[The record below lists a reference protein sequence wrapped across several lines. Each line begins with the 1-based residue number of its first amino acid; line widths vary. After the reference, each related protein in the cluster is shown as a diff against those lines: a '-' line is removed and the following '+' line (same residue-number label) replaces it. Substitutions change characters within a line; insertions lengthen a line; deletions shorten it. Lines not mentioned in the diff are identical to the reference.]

1 MEDEYGIELKL
12 LTDKFKVALS
22 NVSKETKS
30 WANELNDG
38 TNIDLS
44 DKFVKSKELELEIKN
59 LKKELANLSPDDSA
73 FQEYALAIKE
83 AEEELRKLKG
93 ELKNV
98 SKETNK
104 TSISMKSAFNPKNAR
119 KFLLSL
125 FSIRSVWSLISRAS
139 STAISEND
147 KLNQSISIT
156 NSLLGNILLP
166 VVEKVVNVSQ
176 YGAIAIAKIIQMFTG
191 YNAIAKA
198 TTNSL
203 KKVSSASK
211 EVNKNLAG
219 FDTITNLSSNTNLA
233 SGIKDGIL
241 AFNDFQEKVSQVE
254 EVFSKYE
261 TEIKAFTEL
270 LGIAF
275 GVGMVRKISKV
286 LGVAGSTATG
296 AGATG
301 LLGVLN
307 VVGLL
312 AAASILIPIALKGI
326 DEVQDE
332 LNKLK
337 IQLNDTL
344 IATQN
349 INKSTEITA
358 DKLEQMALSGEKN
371 NEWLQKYYDW
381 LVLNIDNNEKENK
394 SLDEQ
399 KTILGFLNGQW
410 ANATREQKLNND
422 ETIKMIGRIST
433 LKEYLEKQNKTL
445 DINSD
450 KYKQNKDMISQ
461 LDKKLKELSGYKAT
475 ATVEVKAN
483 TSSFKKKIKDII
495 AGPTILISSFF
506 GKGVKESAEKWLNSF
521 DVGTNYV
528 PNDQIAKVH
537 KGEMIVP
544 KKYNPMT
551 SGING
556 NSEVINKLDR
566 LIDVV
571 ESKEFSAYL
580 DSEKISKKTI
590 NYINNEK
597 RIQGRSVLV

>member
-1 MEDEYGIELKL
+1 MEEEYGIELKL
-12 LTDKFKVALS
+12 LTDKFKVAMS
-22 NVSKETKS
+22 NVSRETKS

-38 TNIDLS
+38 TTIDLS
-44 DKFVKSKELELEIKN
+44 DKFVRSKELELEIKN
-59 LKKELANLSPDDSA
+59 LKKELSTLAPDDSA

-83 AEEELRKLKG
+83 AEDELKSLKNELKG
-93 ELKNV
+93 VTE
-98 SKETNK
+98 ETKK
-104 TSISMKSAFNPKNAR
+104 TSIKMESVFNPKNAR

-125 FSIRSVWSLISRAS
+125 FSIRTVWSLISRAS
-139 STAISEND
+139 NTAISEND
-147 KLNQSISIT
+147 KLNQSISLT

-166 VVEKVVNVSQ
+166 VVEKVVNVAQ

-211 EVNKNLAG
+211 DVNKNLAG
-219 FDTITNLSSNTNLA
+219 FDTLTNLSSNTNLA

-241 AFNDFQEKVSQVE
+241 ALNDFQDKVKQVDE
-254 EVFSKYE
+254 IFKKYE
-261 TEIKAFTEL
+261 DEIKIVTEL

-275 GVGMVRKISKV
+275 GVGMVKKIAGV
-286 LGVAGSTATG
+286 LGIAGTVTG

-312 AAASILIPIALKGI
+312 AAAAIVIPIAVKGI
-326 DEVQDE
+326 DKVQQELGGLKEQLDE
-332 LNKLK
+332 AVKS
-337 IQLNDTL
+337 
-344 IATQN
+344 TQN
-349 INKSTEITA
+349 INKETDITA

-371 NEWLQKYYDW
+371 NEWLQKYYEW
-381 LVLNIDNNEKENK
+381 LVLTIDNNESENK
-394 SLDEQ
+394 ALDSQ
-399 KTILGFLNGQW
+399 KTILGLLTGQW
-410 ANATREQKLNND
+410 QSATKQQSLNNE
-422 ETIKMIGRIST
+422 ETKKMIGRISN
-433 LKEYLEKQNKTL
+433 LKEYLEKQNETL
-445 DINSD
+445 DVNSE

-483 TSSFKKKIKDII
+483 TSPFKKKIKDII

-551 SGING
+551 SNISN
-556 NSEVINKLDR
+556 NSDVVNKLDR

-590 NYINNEK
+590 SYINNEK

>member
-1 MEDEYGIELKL
+1 MEEEYGIELKL
-12 LTDKFKVALS
+12 LTDKFKVAMS
-22 NVSKETKS
+22 NVSRETKS
-30 WANELNDG
+30 WASELNDG
-38 TNIDLS
+38 TTIDLS
-44 DKFVKSKELELEIKN
+44 DKFVRSKELELEIKN
-59 LKKELANLSPDDSA
+59 LKKELSTLAPDDSA

-83 AEEELRKLKG
+83 AEDELKSLKNELKG
-93 ELKNV
+93 VTE
-98 SKETNK
+98 ETKK
-104 TSISMKSAFNPKNAR
+104 TSIKMESVFNPKNAR

-125 FSIRSVWSLISRAS
+125 FSIRTVWSLISRAS
-139 STAISEND
+139 NTAISEND
-147 KLNQSISIT
+147 KLNQSISLT

-166 VVEKVVNVSQ
+166 VVEKVVNVAQ

-211 EVNKNLAG
+211 DVNKNLAG
-219 FDTITNLSSNTNLA
+219 FDTLTNLSSNTNLA

-241 AFNDFQEKVSQVE
+241 ALNDFQDKVKQVDE
-254 EVFSKYE
+254 IFKKYE
-261 TEIKAFTEL
+261 DEIKIVTEL

-275 GVGMVRKISKV
+275 GVGMVKKIAGV
-286 LGVAGSTATG
+286 LGIAGTATG
-296 AGATG
+296 VGATG

-312 AAASILIPIALKGI
+312 AAAAIVIPIAIKGI
-326 DEVQDE
+326 DKVQQELGGLKEQLDE
-332 LNKLK
+332 AVKS
-337 IQLNDTL
+337 
-344 IATQN
+344 TQN
-349 INKSTEITA
+349 INKETDITA

-371 NEWLQKYYDW
+371 NEWLQKYYEW
-381 LVLNIDNNEKENK
+381 LVLTIDNNESENK
-394 SLDEQ
+394 ALDSQ
-399 KTILGFLNGQW
+399 KTILGLLTGQW
-410 ANATREQKLNND
+410 QSATKQQSLNNE
-422 ETIKMIGRIST
+422 ETKKMIGRISN
-433 LKEYLEKQNKTL
+433 LKEYLEKQNETL
-445 DINSD
+445 DVNSE

-461 LDKKLKELSGYKAT
+461 LDKKIKELSGYKAT

-483 TSSFKKKIKDII
+483 TSPFKKKIKDII

-506 GKGVKESAEKWLNSF
+506 GKGVKESAERWLNSF

-551 SGING
+551 SNISN
-556 NSEVINKLDR
+556 NSDVVNKLDR

-590 NYINNEK
+590 SYINNEK

>member
-1 MEDEYGIELKL
+1 MEEEYGIELKL
-12 LTDKFKVALS
+12 LTDKFKVAMS
-22 NVSKETKS
+22 NVSRETKS
-30 WANELNDG
+30 WADG
-38 TNIDLS
+38 LQDDTTIDLS
-44 DKFVKSKELELEIKN
+44 DKFVRSKELELEIKN
-59 LKKELANLSPDDSA
+59 LKKELSTLAPDDSA

-83 AEEELRKLKG
+83 AEDELKSLKNELKG
-93 ELKNV
+93 VTE
-98 SKETNK
+98 ETKK
-104 TSISMKSAFNPKNAR
+104 TSIKMESAFNPKNAR

-139 STAISEND
+139 NTAISEND
-147 KLNQSISIT
+147 KLNQSISLT

-166 VVEKVVNVSQ
+166 VVEKVVNVAQ

-211 EVNKNLAG
+211 DVNKNLAG
-219 FDTITNLSSNTNLA
+219 FDTLTNLSSNTNLA

-241 AFNDFQEKVSQVE
+241 ALNDFQDKVKQVDE
-254 EVFSKYE
+254 IFKKYE
-261 TEIKAFTEL
+261 DEIKIVTEL

-275 GVGMVRKISKV
+275 GVGMVKKIAGV
-286 LGVAGSTATG
+286 LGVAGTATG
-296 AGATG
+296 VGATG

-312 AAASILIPIALKGI
+312 AAAAIVIPIAIKGI
-326 DEVQDE
+326 DKVQQELGGLKEQLDE
-332 LNKLK
+332 AVKS
-337 IQLNDTL
+337 
-344 IATQN
+344 TQN
-349 INKSTEITA
+349 INKETDITA

-371 NEWLQKYYDW
+371 NEWLQKYYEW
-381 LVLNIDNNEKENK
+381 LVLTIDNNESENK
-394 SLDEQ
+394 ALDSQ
-399 KTILGFLNGQW
+399 KTILGLLTGQW
-410 ANATREQKLNND
+410 QSATKQQSLNNE
-422 ETIKMIGRIST
+422 ETKKMIGRISN
-433 LKEYLEKQNKTL
+433 LKEYLEKQNETL
-445 DINSD
+445 DANSD

-495 AGPTILISSFF
+495 SGPTILISSFF
-506 GKGVKESAEKWLNSF
+506 GKGVKEKAEKWLNSF

-551 SGING
+551 SNISN
-556 NSEVINKLDR
+556 NSDVVNKLDR

-590 NYINNEK
+590 SYINNEK

>member
-12 LTDKFKVALS
+12 LTDKFKVAMN
-22 NVSKETKS
+22 NVSRETKS
-30 WANELNDG
+30 WADELQDD
-38 TNIDLS
+38 TTIDLN
-44 DKFVKSKELELEIKN
+44 DKFVKSKELETTIRN
-59 LKKELANLSPDDSA
+59 LKKELSMLAPDDSA

-83 AEEELRKLKG
+83 AEDELKSLKNELKG
-93 ELKNV
+93 VTE
-98 SKETNK
+98 ETKK
-104 TSISMKSAFNPKNAR
+104 TSIKMESVFNPKNAR

-125 FSIRSVWSLISRAS
+125 FSIRTVWSLISRAS
-139 STAISEND
+139 NTAISENN
-147 KLNQSISIT
+147 KLNQSISLT

-166 VVEKVVNVSQ
+166 VVEKVVNVAQ

-211 EVNKNLAG
+211 DVNKNLAG
-219 FDTITNLSSNTNLA
+219 FDTLTNLSSNTNLA

-241 AFNDFQEKVSQVE
+241 ALNDFQDKVKQVDE
-254 EVFSKYE
+254 IFKKYE
-261 TEIKAFTEL
+261 DEIKIVTEL

-275 GVGMVRKISKV
+275 GVGMVKKIAGV
-286 LGVAGSTATG
+286 LGIAGTATG

-312 AAASILIPIALKGI
+312 AAAAIVIPIAIKGI
-326 DEVQDE
+326 DKVQQELGGLKEQLDE
-332 LNKLK
+332 AVKS
-337 IQLNDTL
+337 
-344 IATQN
+344 TQN
-349 INKSTEITA
+349 INKETDITA

-371 NEWLQKYYDW
+371 NEWLQKYYEW
-381 LVLNIDNNEKENK
+381 LVLTIDNNESENK
-394 SLDEQ
+394 ALDSQ
-399 KTILGFLNGQW
+399 KTILGLLTGQW
-410 ANATREQKLNND
+410 QSATKQQSLNNE
-422 ETIKMIGRIST
+422 ETKKMIGRISN
-433 LKEYLEKQNKTL
+433 LKEYLEKQNETL
-445 DINSD
+445 DVNSE

-551 SGING
+551 SNISN
-556 NSEVINKLDR
+556 NSDVVNKLDR

>member
-1 MEDEYGIELKL
+1 MEEEYGIELKL
-12 LTDKFKVALS
+12 LTDKFKVAMS
-22 NVSKETKS
+22 NVSRETKS

-38 TNIDLS
+38 TTIDLS
-44 DKFVKSKELELEIKN
+44 DKFVRSKELELEIKN
-59 LKKELANLSPDDSA
+59 LKKELSTLAPDDSA

-83 AEEELRKLKG
+83 AEDELKSLKNELKG
-93 ELKNV
+93 VTE
-98 SKETNK
+98 ETKK
-104 TSISMKSAFNPKNAR
+104 TSIKMESVFNPKNAR

-125 FSIRSVWSLISRAS
+125 FSIRTVWSLISRAS
-139 STAISEND
+139 NTAISEND
-147 KLNQSISIT
+147 KLNQSISLT

-166 VVEKVVNVSQ
+166 VVEKVVNVAQ

-211 EVNKNLAG
+211 DVNKNLAG
-219 FDTITNLSSNTNLA
+219 FDTLTNLSSNTNLA

-241 AFNDFQEKVSQVE
+241 ALNDFQDKVKQVDE
-254 EVFSKYE
+254 IFKKYE
-261 TEIKAFTEL
+261 DEIKIVTEL

-275 GVGMVRKISKV
+275 GVGMVKKIASV
-286 LGVAGSTATG
+286 LGFAGTVTG
-296 AGATG
+296 TGATG

-312 AAASILIPIALKGI
+312 AAAAIVIPIAIKGI
-326 DEVQDE
+326 DKVQQELGGLKEQLDE
-332 LNKLK
+332 AVKS
-337 IQLNDTL
+337 
-344 IATQN
+344 TQN
-349 INKSTEITA
+349 INKETDITA

-371 NEWLQKYYDW
+371 NEWLQKYYEW
-381 LVLNIDNNEKENK
+381 LVLTIDNNESENK
-394 SLDEQ
+394 ALDSQ
-399 KTILGFLNGQW
+399 KTILGLLTGQW
-410 ANATREQKLNND
+410 QSATKQQSLNNE
-422 ETIKMIGRIST
+422 ETKKMIGRISN
-433 LKEYLEKQNKTL
+433 LKEHLEKQNETL
-445 DINSD
+445 DVNSD

-483 TSSFKKKIKDII
+483 TSPFKKKIKDII

-551 SGING
+551 SNISN
-556 NSEVINKLDR
+556 NSDVVNKLDR

-590 NYINNEK
+590 SYINNEK

>member
-1 MEDEYGIELKL
+1 MEEEYGIELKL
-12 LTDKFKVALS
+12 LTDKFKVAMS
-22 NVSKETKS
+22 NVSRETKS
-30 WANELNDG
+30 WADELQDD
-38 TNIDLS
+38 TTIDLN
-44 DKFVKSKELELEIKN
+44 DKFVRSKELETTIRN
-59 LKKELANLSPDDSA
+59 LKKELSMLAPDDSA

-83 AEEELRKLKG
+83 AEDELKSLKNELKG
-93 ELKNV
+93 VTE
-98 SKETNK
+98 ETKK
-104 TSISMKSAFNPKNAR
+104 TSIKMESVFNPKNAR

-125 FSIRSVWSLISRAS
+125 FSIRTVWSLISRAS
-139 STAISEND
+139 NTAISEND
-147 KLNQSISIT
+147 KLNQSISLT

-166 VVEKVVNVSQ
+166 VVEKVVNVAQ

-211 EVNKNLAG
+211 DVNKNLAG
-219 FDTITNLSSNTNLA
+219 FDTLTNLSSNTNLA

-241 AFNDFQEKVSQVE
+241 ALNDFQDKVKQVDE
-254 EVFSKYE
+254 IFKKYE
-261 TEIKAFTEL
+261 DEIKIVTEL

-275 GVGMVRKISKV
+275 GVGMVKKIAGV
-286 LGVAGSTATG
+286 LGIAGTVTG

-312 AAASILIPIALKGI
+312 AAAAIVIPIAIKGI
-326 DEVQDE
+326 DKVQQELGGLKEQLDE
-332 LNKLK
+332 AVKS
-337 IQLNDTL
+337 
-344 IATQN
+344 TQN
-349 INKSTEITA
+349 INKETDITA

-371 NEWLQKYYDW
+371 NEWLQKYYEW
-381 LVLNIDNNEKENK
+381 LVLNIDNNESENK
-394 SLDEQ
+394 ALDSQ
-399 KTILGFLNGQW
+399 KTILGLLTGQW
-410 ANATREQKLNND
+410 QSATKQQSLNNE
-422 ETIKMIGRIST
+422 ETKKMIGRISN
-433 LKEYLEKQNKTL
+433 LKEYLEKQNETL
-445 DINSD
+445 DVNSE

-483 TSSFKKKIKDII
+483 TSPFKKKIKDII
-495 AGPTILISSFF
+495 AGPTILISRFF
-506 GKGVKESAEKWLNSF
+506 GKGVKESAERWLNSF

-551 SGING
+551 SNISN
-556 NSEVINKLDR
+556 NSDVVNKLDR

-590 NYINNEK
+590 SYINNEK

>member
-1 MEDEYGIELKL
+1 MEEEYGIELKL
-12 LTDKFKVALS
+12 LTDKFKVAMS
-22 NVSKETKS
+22 NVSRETKS
-30 WANELNDG
+30 WADELQDD
-38 TNIDLS
+38 TAIDLN
-44 DKFVKSKELELEIKN
+44 DKFVRSKELELEIKN
-59 LKKELANLSPDDSA
+59 LKKELSTLAPDDSA

-83 AEEELRKLKG
+83 AEDELKSLKNELKG
-93 ELKNV
+93 V
-98 SKETNK
+98 TKETKK
-104 TSISMKSAFNPKNAR
+104 TSIKMESVFNPKNAR

-125 FSIRSVWSLISRAS
+125 FSIRTVWSLISRAS
-139 STAISEND
+139 NTAISEND
-147 KLNQSISIT
+147 KLNQSISLT

-166 VVEKVVNVSQ
+166 VVEKVVNVAQ

-211 EVNKNLAG
+211 DVNKNLAG
-219 FDTITNLSSNTNLA
+219 FDTLTNLSSNANLA

-241 AFNDFQEKVSQVE
+241 ALNDFQDKVKQVD
-254 EVFSKYE
+254 EVFKKYE
-261 TEIKAFTEL
+261 DEIKIVTEL

-275 GVGMVRKISKV
+275 GVGMVKKIASV
-286 LGVAGSTATG
+286 LGVAGTATG

-312 AAASILIPIALKGI
+312 AAAAIVIPIAIKGI
-326 DEVQDE
+326 DKVQQELGGLKEQLDE
-332 LNKLK
+332 AVKS
-337 IQLNDTL
+337 
-344 IATQN
+344 TQN
-349 INKSTEITA
+349 INKETDITA

-371 NEWLQKYYDW
+371 NEWLQKYYEW
-381 LVLNIDNNEKENK
+381 LVLTIDNNESENK
-394 SLDEQ
+394 ALDSQ
-399 KTILGFLNGQW
+399 KTILGLLTGQW
-410 ANATREQKLNND
+410 QSATKQQSLNNE
-422 ETIKMIGRIST
+422 ETKKMIGRISN
-433 LKEYLEKQNKTL
+433 LKEYLEKQNETL
-445 DINSD
+445 DVNSE

-461 LDKKLKELSGYKAT
+461 LDKKIKELSGYKAT

-495 AGPTILISSFF
+495 SGPTILISSFL
-506 GKGVKESAEKWLNSF
+506 GKGVKEKAEKWLNSF

-551 SGING
+551 SNISN
-556 NSEVINKLDR
+556 NSDVVNKLDR

-590 NYINNEK
+590 SYINNEK

>member
-1 MEDEYGIELKL
+1 MEEEYGIELKL
-12 LTDKFKVALS
+12 LTDKFKVAMS
-22 NVSKETKS
+22 NVSRETKS

-38 TNIDLS
+38 TTIDLS
-44 DKFVKSKELELEIKN
+44 DKFVRSKELELEIKN
-59 LKKELANLSPDDSA
+59 LKKELSTLAPDDSA

-83 AEEELRKLKG
+83 AEDELKSLKNELKG
-93 ELKNV
+93 VTE
-98 SKETNK
+98 ETKK
-104 TSISMKSAFNPKNAR
+104 TSIKMESVFNPKNAR

-125 FSIRSVWSLISRAS
+125 FSIRTVWSLISRAS
-139 STAISEND
+139 NTAISEND
-147 KLNQSISIT
+147 KLNQSISLT

-166 VVEKVVNVSQ
+166 VVEKVVNVAQ

-211 EVNKNLAG
+211 DVNKNLAG
-219 FDTITNLSSNTNLA
+219 FDTLTNLSSNTNLA

-241 AFNDFQEKVSQVE
+241 ALNDFQDKVKQVDE
-254 EVFSKYE
+254 IFKKYE
-261 TEIKAFTEL
+261 DEIKIVTEL

-275 GVGMVRKISKV
+275 GVGMVKKIASV
-286 LGVAGSTATG
+286 LGFAGTVTG

-312 AAASILIPIALKGI
+312 AAAAIVIPIAIKGI
-326 DEVQDE
+326 DKVQQELGGLKEQLDE
-332 LNKLK
+332 AVKS
-337 IQLNDTL
+337 
-344 IATQN
+344 TQN
-349 INKSTEITA
+349 INKETDITA

-371 NEWLQKYYDW
+371 NEWLQKYYEW
-381 LVLNIDNNEKENK
+381 LVLTIDNNESENK
-394 SLDEQ
+394 ALDSQ
-399 KTILGFLNGQW
+399 KTILGLLTGQW
-410 ANATREQKLNND
+410 QSATEQQSLNNE
-422 ETIKMIGRIST
+422 ETKKMIGRISN
-433 LKEYLEKQNKTL
+433 LKDYLEKQNEVL
-445 DINSD
+445 DVNSD

-483 TSSFKKKIKDII
+483 TSPFKKKIKDII

-551 SGING
+551 SNISN
-556 NSEVINKLDR
+556 NSDVVNKLDR

-590 NYINNEK
+590 SYINNEK

>member
-1 MEDEYGIELKL
+1 MEEEYGIELKL
-12 LTDKFKVALS
+12 LTDKFKVAMS
-22 NVSKETKS
+22 NVSRETKS
-30 WANELNDG
+30 WADELQDD
-38 TNIDLS
+38 TAIDLN
-44 DKFVKSKELELEIKN
+44 DKFVRSKELELEIKN
-59 LKKELANLSPDDSA
+59 LKKELSTLAPDDSA

-83 AEEELRKLKG
+83 AEDELKSLKNELKG
-93 ELKNV
+93 V
-98 SKETNK
+98 TKETKK
-104 TSISMKSAFNPKNAR
+104 TSIKMESVFNPKNAR

-125 FSIRSVWSLISRAS
+125 FSIRTVWSLISRAS
-139 STAISEND
+139 NTAISEND
-147 KLNQSISIT
+147 KLNQSISLT

-166 VVEKVVNVSQ
+166 VVEKVVNVAQ

-211 EVNKNLAG
+211 DVNKNLAG
-219 FDTITNLSSNTNLA
+219 FDTLTNLSSNANLA

-241 AFNDFQEKVSQVE
+241 ALNDFQDKVKQVD
-254 EVFSKYE
+254 EVFKKYE
-261 TEIKAFTEL
+261 DEIKIVTEL

-275 GVGMVRKISKV
+275 GVGMVKKIASV
-286 LGVAGSTATG
+286 LGVAGTATG

-312 AAASILIPIALKGI
+312 AAAAIVIPIAVKGI
-326 DEVQDE
+326 DKVQQELGGLKEQLDE
-332 LNKLK
+332 AVKS
-337 IQLNDTL
+337 
-344 IATQN
+344 TQN
-349 INKSTEITA
+349 INKETDITA

-371 NEWLQKYYDW
+371 NEWLQKYYEW
-381 LVLNIDNNEKENK
+381 LVLTIDNNESENK
-394 SLDEQ
+394 ALDSQ
-399 KTILGFLNGQW
+399 KTILGLLTGQW
-410 ANATREQKLNND
+410 QSATKQQSLNNE
-422 ETIKMIGRIST
+422 ETKKMIGRISN
-433 LKEYLEKQNKTL
+433 LKEYLEKQNETL
-445 DINSD
+445 DVNSE

-461 LDKKLKELSGYKAT
+461 LDKKIKELSGYKAT

-495 AGPTILISSFF
+495 SGPTILISSYS
-506 GKGVKESAEKWLNSF
+506 GKGVKEKAEKWLNSF

-551 SGING
+551 SNISN
-556 NSEVINKLDR
+556 NSDVVNKLDR

-590 NYINNEK
+590 SYINNEK

>member
-1 MEDEYGIELKL
+1 MEEEYGIELKL
-12 LTDKFKVALS
+12 LTDKFKVAMS
-22 NVSKETKS
+22 NVSRETKS

-38 TNIDLS
+38 TTIDLS
-44 DKFVKSKELELEIKN
+44 DKFVRSKELELEIKN
-59 LKKELANLSPDDSA
+59 LKKELSTLAPDDSA

-83 AEEELRKLKG
+83 AEDELKSLKNELKG
-93 ELKNV
+93 VTE
-98 SKETNK
+98 ETKK
-104 TSISMKSAFNPKNAR
+104 TSIKMESVFNPKNAR

-125 FSIRSVWSLISRAS
+125 FSIRTVWSLISRAS
-139 STAISEND
+139 NTAISEND
-147 KLNQSISIT
+147 KLNQSISLT

-166 VVEKVVNVSQ
+166 VVEKVVNVAQ

-211 EVNKNLAG
+211 DVNKNLAG
-219 FDTITNLSSNTNLA
+219 FDTLTNLSSNTNLA

-241 AFNDFQEKVSQVE
+241 ALNDFQDKVKQVDE
-254 EVFSKYE
+254 IFKKYE
-261 TEIKAFTEL
+261 DEIKIVTEL

-275 GVGMVRKISKV
+275 GVGMVKKIAGV
-286 LGVAGSTATG
+286 LGIAGTVTG

-312 AAASILIPIALKGI
+312 AAAAIVIPIAIKGI
-326 DEVQDE
+326 DKVQQELGGLKEQLDE
-332 LNKLK
+332 AVKS
-337 IQLNDTL
+337 
-344 IATQN
+344 TQN
-349 INKSTEITA
+349 INKETDITA

-371 NEWLQKYYDW
+371 NEWLQKYYEW
-381 LVLNIDNNEKENK
+381 LVLTIDNNESENK
-394 SLDEQ
+394 ALDSQ
-399 KTILGFLNGQW
+399 KTILGLLTGQW
-410 ANATREQKLNND
+410 QSATEQQSLNNE
-422 ETIKMIGRIST
+422 ETKKMIGRISN
-433 LKEYLEKQNKTL
+433 LKDYLEKQNEVL
-445 DINSD
+445 DVNSD

-483 TSSFKKKIKDII
+483 TSPFKKKIKDII

-551 SGING
+551 SNISN
-556 NSEVINKLDR
+556 NSDVVNKLDR

-590 NYINNEK
+590 SYINNEK

>member
-1 MEDEYGIELKL
+1 MEEEYGIELKL
-12 LTDKFKVALS
+12 LTDKFKVAMS
-22 NVSKETKS
+22 NVSRETKS

-38 TNIDLS
+38 TTIDLS
-44 DKFVKSKELELEIKN
+44 DKFVRSKELELEIKN
-59 LKKELANLSPDDSA
+59 LKKELSTLAPDDSA

-83 AEEELRKLKG
+83 AEDELKSLKNELKG
-93 ELKNV
+93 VTE
-98 SKETNK
+98 ETKK
-104 TSISMKSAFNPKNAR
+104 TSIKMESVFNPKNAR

-125 FSIRSVWSLISRAS
+125 FSIRTVWSLISRAS
-139 STAISEND
+139 NTAISEND
-147 KLNQSISIT
+147 KLNQSISLT

-166 VVEKVVNVSQ
+166 VVEKVVNVAQ

-211 EVNKNLAG
+211 DVNKNLAG
-219 FDTITNLSSNTNLA
+219 FDTLTNLSSNTNLA

-241 AFNDFQEKVSQVE
+241 ALNDFQDKVKQVDE
-254 EVFSKYE
+254 IFKKYE
-261 TEIKAFTEL
+261 DEIKIVTEL

-275 GVGMVRKISKV
+275 GVGMVKKIAGV
-286 LGVAGSTATG
+286 LGIAGTVTG

-312 AAASILIPIALKGI
+312 AAAAIVIPIAIKGI
-326 DEVQDE
+326 DKVQQELGGLKEQLDE
-332 LNKLK
+332 AVKS
-337 IQLNDTL
+337 
-344 IATQN
+344 TQN
-349 INKSTEITA
+349 INKETDRTA

-371 NEWLQKYYDW
+371 NEWLQKYYEW
-381 LVLNIDNNEKENK
+381 LVLTIDNNESENK
-394 SLDEQ
+394 ALDSQ
-399 KTILGFLNGQW
+399 KTILGLLTGQW
-410 ANATREQKLNND
+410 QSATKQQSLNNE
-422 ETIKMIGRIST
+422 ETKKMIGRISN
-433 LKEYLEKQNKTL
+433 LKEYLEKQNETL
-445 DINSD
+445 DVNSE

-483 TSSFKKKIKDII
+483 TSPFKKKIKDII

-551 SGING
+551 SNISN
-556 NSEVINKLDR
+556 NSDVVNKLDR

-590 NYINNEK
+590 SYINNEK

>member
-12 LTDKFKVALS
+12 LTDKFKVAMS
-22 NVSKETKS
+22 NVSRETKS
-30 WANELNDG
+30 WADELNDG

-44 DKFVKSKELELEIKN
+44 DKFVKSKELETTIRN
-59 LKKELANLSPDDSA
+59 LKKELSMLTPDDSA

-83 AEEELRKLKG
+83 AEDELKSLKNELKG
-93 ELKNV
+93 VTE
-98 SKETNK
+98 ETKK
-104 TSISMKSAFNPKNAR
+104 TSIKMESVFNPKNAR

-125 FSIRSVWSLISRAS
+125 FSIRTVWSLISRAS
-139 STAISEND
+139 NTAISEND
-147 KLNQSISIT
+147 KLNQSISLT

-166 VVEKVVNVSQ
+166 VVEKVVNVAQ

-211 EVNKNLAG
+211 DVNKNLAG
-219 FDTITNLSSNTNLA
+219 FDTLTNLSSNTNLA

-241 AFNDFQEKVSQVE
+241 ALNDFQDKVKQVDE
-254 EVFSKYE
+254 IFKKYE
-261 TEIKAFTEL
+261 DEIKIVTEL

-275 GVGMVRKISKV
+275 GVGMVKKIAGV
-286 LGVAGSTATG
+286 LGIAGTATG

-312 AAASILIPIALKGI
+312 AAAAIVIPIAVKGI
-326 DEVQDE
+326 DKVQQELGGLKEQLDE
-332 LNKLK
+332 AVKS
-337 IQLNDTL
+337 
-344 IATQN
+344 TQN
-349 INKSTEITA
+349 INKETDITA

-371 NEWLQKYYDW
+371 IEWLQKYYEW

-394 SLDEQ
+394 ALDSQ
-399 KTILGFLNGQW
+399 KTILGLLTGQW
-410 ANATREQKLNND
+410 QSATKQQSLNNE
-422 ETIKMIGRIST
+422 ETKKMIGRISN
-433 LKEYLEKQNKTL
+433 LKDYLEKQNETL
-445 DINSD
+445 DVNSE

-495 AGPTILISSFF
+495 SGPTILISSFF

-551 SGING
+551 SNISN
-556 NSEVINKLDR
+556 NSDVVNKLDR

-590 NYINNEK
+590 SYINNEK

>member
-1 MEDEYGIELKL
+1 MEEEYGIELKL
-12 LTDKFKVALS
+12 LTDKFKVAMS
-22 NVSKETKS
+22 NVSRETKS

-44 DKFVKSKELELEIKN
+44 DKFVKSKELETTIRN
-59 LKKELANLSPDDSA
+59 LKKELSMLAPDDSA

-83 AEEELRKLKG
+83 AEDELKSLKNELKG
-93 ELKNV
+93 VTE
-98 SKETNK
+98 ETKK
-104 TSISMKSAFNPKNAR
+104 TSIKMESVFNPKNAR

-125 FSIRSVWSLISRAS
+125 FSIRTVWSLISRAS
-139 STAISEND
+139 NTAISEND
-147 KLNQSISIT
+147 KLNQSISLT

-166 VVEKVVNVSQ
+166 VVEKVVNVAQ

-211 EVNKNLAG
+211 DVNKNLAG
-219 FDTITNLSSNTNLA
+219 FDTLTNLSSNTNLA

-241 AFNDFQEKVSQVE
+241 ALNDFQDKVKQVDE
-254 EVFSKYE
+254 IFKKYE
-261 TEIKAFTEL
+261 DEIKIVTEL

-275 GVGMVRKISKV
+275 GVGMVKKIAGV
-286 LGVAGSTATG
+286 LGVAGTATG

-312 AAASILIPIALKGI
+312 AAAAIVIPIAVKGI
-326 DEVQDE
+326 DKVQQE
-332 LNKLK
+332 LGGLK
-337 IQLNDTL
+337 EQLNE
-344 IATQN
+344 AVKSTQN
-349 INKSTEITA
+349 INKETDITA

-371 NEWLQKYYDW
+371 NEWLQKYYEW
-381 LVLNIDNNEKENK
+381 LVLTIDNNERENK
-394 SLDEQ
+394 ALDSQ
-399 KTILGFLNGQW
+399 KTILGLLTGQW
-410 ANATREQKLNND
+410 QSATEQQSLNNE
-422 ETIKMIGRIST
+422 ETKKMIGRISN
-433 LKEYLEKQNKTL
+433 LKEYLEKQNETL
-445 DINSD
+445 DVNSE

-461 LDKKLKELSGYKAT
+461 LDKKIKELSGYKAT

-495 AGPTILISSFF
+495 SGPTILISSFF
-506 GKGVKESAEKWLNSF
+506 GKGVKESAERWLNSF

-551 SGING
+551 SNISN
-556 NSEVINKLDR
+556 NSDVVNKLDR

-590 NYINNEK
+590 SYINNEK

>member
-1 MEDEYGIELKL
+1 MEEEYGIELKL
-12 LTDKFKVALS
+12 LTDKFKVAMS
-22 NVSKETKS
+22 NVSRETKS
-30 WANELNDG
+30 WADELQDD
-38 TNIDLS
+38 TKIDLN
-44 DKFVKSKELELEIKN
+44 DKFVRSKELETTIRN
-59 LKKELANLSPDDSA
+59 LKKELSMLSPDDSA

-83 AEEELRKLKG
+83 AEDELKSLKNELKG
-93 ELKNV
+93 VTE
-98 SKETNK
+98 ETKK
-104 TSISMKSAFNPKNAR
+104 TSIKMESVFNPKNAR

-125 FSIRSVWSLISRAS
+125 FSIRTVWSLISRAS
-139 STAISEND
+139 NTAISEND
-147 KLNQSISIT
+147 KLNQSISLT

-166 VVEKVVNVSQ
+166 VVEKVVNVAQ

-211 EVNKNLAG
+211 DVNKNLAG
-219 FDTITNLSSNTNLA
+219 FDTLTNLSSNANLA

-241 AFNDFQEKVSQVE
+241 ALNDFQDKVKQVDE
-254 EVFSKYE
+254 IFKKYE
-261 TEIKAFTEL
+261 DEIKIVTEL

-275 GVGMVRKISKV
+275 GVGMVKKIAGV
-286 LGVAGSTATG
+286 LGVAGTVTG

-312 AAASILIPIALKGI
+312 AAAAIVIPIAIKGI
-326 DEVQDE
+326 DKVQQELGGLKEQLDE
-332 LNKLK
+332 AVKS
-337 IQLNDTL
+337 
-344 IATQN
+344 TQN
-349 INKSTEITA
+349 INKETDITA
-358 DKLEQMALSGEKN
+358 EKLEQMALSGEKN
-371 NEWLQKYYDW
+371 NEWLQKYYEW
-381 LVLNIDNNEKENK
+381 LVLTIDNNESENK
-394 SLDEQ
+394 TLDSQ
-399 KTILGFLNGQW
+399 KTILGLLTGQW
-410 ANATREQKLNND
+410 QSATKQQSLNNE
-422 ETIKMIGRIST
+422 ETKKMIGRISN
-433 LKEYLEKQNKTL
+433 LKEYLEKQNETL
-445 DINSD
+445 DVNSE

-551 SGING
+551 SNISN
-556 NSEVINKLDR
+556 NSDVVNKLDR

-590 NYINNEK
+590 SYINNEK

>member
-1 MEDEYGIELKL
+1 MEEEYGIELKL
-12 LTDKFKVALS
+12 LTDKFKVAMS
-22 NVSKETKS
+22 NVSRETKS

-38 TNIDLS
+38 TTIDLS
-44 DKFVKSKELELEIKN
+44 DKFVRSKELELEIKN
-59 LKKELANLSPDDSA
+59 LKKELSTLAPDDSA

-83 AEEELRKLKG
+83 AEDELKSLKNELKG
-93 ELKNV
+93 VTE
-98 SKETNK
+98 ETKK
-104 TSISMKSAFNPKNAR
+104 TSIKMESVFNPKNAR

-125 FSIRSVWSLISRAS
+125 FSIRTVWSLISRAS
-139 STAISEND
+139 NTAISEND
-147 KLNQSISIT
+147 KLNQSISLT

-166 VVEKVVNVSQ
+166 VVEKVVNVAQ

-211 EVNKNLAG
+211 DVNKNLAG
-219 FDTITNLSSNTNLA
+219 FDTLTNLSSNTNLA

-241 AFNDFQEKVSQVE
+241 ALNDFQDKVKQVDE
-254 EVFSKYE
+254 IFKKYE
-261 TEIKAFTEL
+261 DEIKIVTEL

-275 GVGMVRKISKV
+275 GVGMVKKIAGV
-286 LGVAGSTATG
+286 LGIAGTATG
-296 AGATG
+296 VGATG

-312 AAASILIPIALKGI
+312 AAAAIVIPIAIKGI
-326 DEVQDE
+326 DKVQQELGGLKEQLDE
-332 LNKLK
+332 AVKS
-337 IQLNDTL
+337 
-344 IATQN
+344 TQN
-349 INKSTEITA
+349 INKETDITA

-371 NEWLQKYYDW
+371 NEWLQKYYEW
-381 LVLNIDNNEKENK
+381 LVLTIDNNESENK
-394 SLDEQ
+394 ALDSQ
-399 KTILGFLNGQW
+399 KTILGLLTGQW
-410 ANATREQKLNND
+410 QSATKQQSLNNE
-422 ETIKMIGRIST
+422 ETKKMIGRISN
-433 LKEYLEKQNKTL
+433 LKDYLEKQNEVL
-445 DINSD
+445 DVNSE

-461 LDKKLKELSGYKAT
+461 LDKKIKELSGYKAT

-551 SGING
+551 SNISN
-556 NSEVINKLDR
+556 NSDVVNKLDR

-590 NYINNEK
+590 SYINNEK

>member
-1 MEDEYGIELKL
+1 MEEEYGIELKL
-12 LTDKFKVALS
+12 LTDKFKAAMS
-22 NVSKETKS
+22 NVSRETKS

-38 TNIDLS
+38 TTIDLS
-44 DKFVKSKELELEIKN
+44 DKFVRSKELELEIKN
-59 LKKELANLSPDDSA
+59 LKKELSTLAPDDSA

-83 AEEELRKLKG
+83 AEDELKSLKNELKG
-93 ELKNV
+93 VTE
-98 SKETNK
+98 ETKK
-104 TSISMKSAFNPKNAR
+104 TSIKMESVFNPKNAR

-125 FSIRSVWSLISRAS
+125 FSIRTVWSLISRAS
-139 STAISEND
+139 NTAISEND
-147 KLNQSISIT
+147 KLNQSISLT

-166 VVEKVVNVSQ
+166 VVEKVVNVAQ

-211 EVNKNLAG
+211 DVNKNLAG
-219 FDTITNLSSNTNLA
+219 FDTLTNLSSNTNLA

-241 AFNDFQEKVSQVE
+241 ALNDFQDKVKQVDE
-254 EVFSKYE
+254 IFKKYE
-261 TEIKAFTEL
+261 DEIKIVTEL

-275 GVGMVRKISKV
+275 GVGMVKKIAGV
-286 LGVAGSTATG
+286 LGIAGTATG

-312 AAASILIPIALKGI
+312 AAAAIVIPIAIKGI
-326 DEVQDE
+326 DKVQQELGGLKEQLDE
-332 LNKLK
+332 AVKS
-337 IQLNDTL
+337 
-344 IATQN
+344 TQN
-349 INKSTEITA
+349 INKETDITA
-358 DKLEQMALSGEKN
+358 DKLEQMALSGKKN
-371 NEWLQKYYDW
+371 NEWLQKYYEW
-381 LVLNIDNNEKENK
+381 LVLTIDNNESENK
-394 SLDEQ
+394 ALDSQ
-399 KTILGFLNGQW
+399 KTILGLLTGQW
-410 ANATREQKLNND
+410 QSATKQQSLNNE
-422 ETIKMIGRIST
+422 ETKKMIGRISN
-433 LKEYLEKQNKTL
+433 LKEYLEKQNETL
-445 DINSD
+445 DVNSE

-483 TSSFKKKIKDII
+483 TSPFKKKIKDII

-506 GKGVKESAEKWLNSF
+506 GKGVKESAERWLNSF

-551 SGING
+551 SNISN
-556 NSEVINKLDR
+556 NSDVVNKLDR

-590 NYINNEK
+590 SYINNEK

>member
-1 MEDEYGIELKL
+1 MEEEYGIELKL
-12 LTDKFKVALS
+12 LTDKFKVAMS
-22 NVSKETKS
+22 NVSRETKS

-38 TNIDLS
+38 TTIDLS
-44 DKFVKSKELELEIKN
+44 DKFVRSKELELEIKN
-59 LKKELANLSPDDSA
+59 LKKELSTLAPDDSA

-83 AEEELRKLKG
+83 AEDELKSLKNELKG
-93 ELKNV
+93 VTE
-98 SKETNK
+98 ETKK
-104 TSISMKSAFNPKNAR
+104 TSIKMESVFNPKNAR

-125 FSIRSVWSLISRAS
+125 FSIRTVWSLISRAS
-139 STAISEND
+139 NTAISEND
-147 KLNQSISIT
+147 KLNQSISLT

-166 VVEKVVNVSQ
+166 VVEKVVNVAQ

-211 EVNKNLAG
+211 DVNKNLAG
-219 FDTITNLSSNTNLA
+219 FDTLTNLSSNTNLA

-241 AFNDFQEKVSQVE
+241 ALNDFQDKVKQVDE
-254 EVFSKYE
+254 IFKKYE
-261 TEIKAFTEL
+261 DEIKIVTEL

-275 GVGMVRKISKV
+275 GVGMVKKIAGV
-286 LGVAGSTATG
+286 LGFAGTVTG

-312 AAASILIPIALKGI
+312 AAAAIVIPIAIKGI
-326 DEVQDE
+326 DKVQQELGGLKEQLDE
-332 LNKLK
+332 AVKS
-337 IQLNDTL
+337 
-344 IATQN
+344 TQN
-349 INKSTEITA
+349 INKETDITA

-371 NEWLQKYYDW
+371 NEWLQKYYEW
-381 LVLNIDNNEKENK
+381 LVLTIDNNESENK
-394 SLDEQ
+394 ALDSQ
-399 KTILGFLNGQW
+399 KTILGLLTGQW
-410 ANATREQKLNND
+410 QSATKQQSLNNE
-422 ETIKMIGRIST
+422 ETKKMIGRISN
-433 LKEYLEKQNKTL
+433 LKDYLEKQNEVL
-445 DINSD
+445 DVNSD

-483 TSSFKKKIKDII
+483 TSPFKKKIKDII

-551 SGING
+551 SNISN
-556 NSEVINKLDR
+556 NSDVVNKLDR

-590 NYINNEK
+590 SYINNEK

>member
-1 MEDEYGIELKL
+1 MEDEYGIELNL
-12 LTDKFKVALS
+12 LTDKCKVAMS
-22 NVSKETKS
+22 NVSRETKS
-30 WANELNDG
+30 WADELNDG

-59 LKKELANLSPDDSA
+59 LKKELAYLSPDDSA

-83 AEEELRKLKG
+83 AEDELKSLKNELKG
-93 ELKNV
+93 VTE
-98 SKETNK
+98 ETKK
-104 TSISMKSAFNPKNAR
+104 TSIKMESVFNPKNAR

-125 FSIRSVWSLISRAS
+125 FSIRTVWSLISRAS
-139 STAISEND
+139 NTAISEND
-147 KLNQSISIT
+147 KLNQSISLT

-166 VVEKVVNVSQ
+166 VVEKVVNVAQ

-211 EVNKNLAG
+211 DVNKNLAG
-219 FDTITNLSSNTNLA
+219 FDTLTNLSSNTNLA

-241 AFNDFQEKVSQVE
+241 ALNDFQDKVKQVDE
-254 EVFSKYE
+254 IFKKYE
-261 TEIKAFTEL
+261 DEIKIVTEL

-275 GVGMVRKISKV
+275 GVGMVKKIASV
-286 LGVAGSTATG
+286 LGFAGTVTG

-312 AAASILIPIALKGI
+312 AAAAIVIPIAVKGI
-326 DEVQDE
+326 DKVQQELGGLKEQLDE
-332 LNKLK
+332 AVKS
-337 IQLNDTL
+337 
-344 IATQN
+344 TQN
-349 INKSTEITA
+349 INKETDITA

-371 NEWLQKYYDW
+371 NEWLQKYYEW
-381 LVLNIDNNEKENK
+381 LVLTIDNNERENK
-394 SLDEQ
+394 ALDSQ
-399 KTILGFLNGQW
+399 KTILGLLTGQW
-410 ANATREQKLNND
+410 QSATEQQSLNNE
-422 ETIKMIGRIST
+422 ETKKMIGRISN
-433 LKEYLEKQNKTL
+433 LKDYLEKQNETL
-445 DINSD
+445 DANSE

-483 TSSFKKKIKDII
+483 TSSFKKNIKDII

-551 SGING
+551 SNISN
-556 NSEVINKLDR
+556 NSDVVNKLDR

-590 NYINNEK
+590 SYINNEK

>member
-1 MEDEYGIELKL
+1 MEEEYGIELKL
-12 LTDKFKVALS
+12 LTDKFKVAMS
-22 NVSKETKS
+22 NVSRETKS

-83 AEEELRKLKG
+83 AEDELKSLKNELKG
-93 ELKNV
+93 VTE
-98 SKETNK
+98 ETKK
-104 TSISMKSAFNPKNAR
+104 TSIKMESVFNPKNAR

-125 FSIRSVWSLISRAS
+125 FSIRTVWSLISRAS
-139 STAISEND
+139 NTAISEND
-147 KLNQSISIT
+147 KLNQSISLT

-166 VVEKVVNVSQ
+166 VVEKVVNVAQ

-211 EVNKNLAG
+211 DVNKNLAG
-219 FDTITNLSSNTNLA
+219 FDTLTNLNSNTNLA

-241 AFNDFQEKVSQVE
+241 ALNDFQDKVKQVDE
-254 EVFSKYE
+254 IFKKYE
-261 TEIKAFTEL
+261 DEIKIVTEL

-275 GVGMVRKISKV
+275 GVGMVKKIASV
-286 LGVAGSTATG
+286 LGFAGTVTG

-312 AAASILIPIALKGI
+312 AAAAIVIPIAVKGI
-326 DEVQDE
+326 DKVQQELGGLKEQLDE
-332 LNKLK
+332 AVKS
-337 IQLNDTL
+337 
-344 IATQN
+344 TQN
-349 INKSTEITA
+349 INKETDITA

-371 NEWLQKYYDW
+371 NEWLQKYYEW
-381 LVLNIDNNEKENK
+381 LVLTIDNNEKENK
-394 SLDEQ
+394 ALDSQ
-399 KTILGFLNGQW
+399 KTILGLLTGQW
-410 ANATREQKLNND
+410 QSATEQQSLNNE
-422 ETIKMIGRIST
+422 ETKKMIGRISN
-433 LKEYLEKQNKTL
+433 LKEYLEKQNETL
-445 DINSD
+445 DANSE

-551 SGING
+551 SNISN
-556 NSEVINKLDR
+556 NSDVVNKLDR

-590 NYINNEK
+590 SYINNEK

>member
-1 MEDEYGIELKL
+1 MEEEYGIELKL
-12 LTDKFKVALS
+12 LTDKFKVAMS
-22 NVSKETKS
+22 NVSRETKS

-38 TNIDLS
+38 TTIDLN
-44 DKFVKSKELELEIKN
+44 DKFVRSKELETTIRN
-59 LKKELANLSPDDSA
+59 LKKELSMLAPDDSA

-83 AEEELRKLKG
+83 AEDELKSLKNELKG
-93 ELKNV
+93 VTE
-98 SKETNK
+98 ETKK
-104 TSISMKSAFNPKNAR
+104 TSIKMESVFNPKNAR

-125 FSIRSVWSLISRAS
+125 FSIRTVWSLISRAS
-139 STAISEND
+139 NTAISEND
-147 KLNQSISIT
+147 KLNQSISLT

-166 VVEKVVNVSQ
+166 VVEKVVNVAQ
-176 YGAIAIAKIIQMFTG
+176 YGSIAIAKIIQMFTG

-211 EVNKNLAG
+211 DVNKNLAG
-219 FDTITNLSSNTNLA
+219 FDTLTNLSSNTNLA

-241 AFNDFQEKVSQVE
+241 ALNDFQDKVKQVDE
-254 EVFSKYE
+254 IFKKYE
-261 TEIKAFTEL
+261 DEIKIVTEL

-275 GVGMVRKISKV
+275 GVGMVKKIAGV
-286 LGVAGSTATG
+286 LGFAGTVTG

-312 AAASILIPIALKGI
+312 AAAAIVIPIAIKGI
-326 DEVQDE
+326 DKVQQELGGLKEQLDE
-332 LNKLK
+332 AVKS
-337 IQLNDTL
+337 
-344 IATQN
+344 TQN
-349 INKSTEITA
+349 INKETDITA

-371 NEWLQKYYDW
+371 NEWLQKYYEW
-381 LVLNIDNNEKENK
+381 LVLTIDNNESENK
-394 SLDEQ
+394 ALDSQ
-399 KTILGFLNGQW
+399 KTILGLLTGQW
-410 ANATREQKLNND
+410 QSATKQQSLNNE
-422 ETIKMIGRIST
+422 ETKKMIGRISN
-433 LKEYLEKQNKTL
+433 LKDYLEKQNEVL
-445 DINSD
+445 DVNSD

-483 TSSFKKKIKDII
+483 TSPFKKKIKDII

-506 GKGVKESAEKWLNSF
+506 GKGVKESAERWLNSF

-551 SGING
+551 SNISN
-556 NSEVINKLDR
+556 NSDVVNKLDR

-590 NYINNEK
+590 SYINNEK

>member
-1 MEDEYGIELKL
+1 MEEEYGIELKL
-12 LTDKFKVALS
+12 LTDKFKVAMS
-22 NVSKETKS
+22 NVSRETKS

-38 TNIDLS
+38 TTIDLS
-44 DKFVKSKELELEIKN
+44 DKFVRSKELELEIKN
-59 LKKELANLSPDDSA
+59 LKKELSTLAPDDSA

-83 AEEELRKLKG
+83 AEDELKSLKNELKG
-93 ELKNV
+93 VTE
-98 SKETNK
+98 ETKK
-104 TSISMKSAFNPKNAR
+104 TSIKMESVFNPKNAR

-125 FSIRSVWSLISRAS
+125 FSIRTVWSLISRAS
-139 STAISEND
+139 NTAISEND
-147 KLNQSISIT
+147 KLNQSISLT

-166 VVEKVVNVSQ
+166 VVEKVVNVAQ

-211 EVNKNLAG
+211 DVNKNLAG
-219 FDTITNLSSNTNLA
+219 FDTLTNLSSNTNLA

-241 AFNDFQEKVSQVE
+241 ALNDFQDKVKQVDE
-254 EVFSKYE
+254 IFKKYE
-261 TEIKAFTEL
+261 DEIKIVTEL

-275 GVGMVRKISKV
+275 GVGMVKKIASV
-286 LGVAGSTATG
+286 LGFAGTVTG

-312 AAASILIPIALKGI
+312 AAAAIVIPIAVKGI
-326 DEVQDE
+326 DKVQQELGGLKEQLDE
-332 LNKLK
+332 AVKS
-337 IQLNDTL
+337 
-344 IATQN
+344 TQN
-349 INKSTEITA
+349 INKETDITA

-371 NEWLQKYYDW
+371 NEWLQKYYEW
-381 LVLNIDNNEKENK
+381 LVLTIDNNESENK
-394 SLDEQ
+394 ALDSQ
-399 KTILGFLNGQW
+399 KTILGLLTGQW
-410 ANATREQKLNND
+410 QSATKQQSLNNE
-422 ETIKMIGRIST
+422 ETKKMIGRISN
-433 LKEYLEKQNKTL
+433 LKEYLEKQNETL
-445 DINSD
+445 DVNSE

-483 TSSFKKKIKDII
+483 TSSFKKKMKDII
-495 AGPTILISSFF
+495 SGPTILIASIF
-506 GKGVKESAEKWLNSF
+506 GKGTKEKAEKWLNSF

-551 SGING
+551 SNISN
-556 NSEVINKLDR
+556 NSDVVNKLDR

-590 NYINNEK
+590 SYINNEK
-597 RIQGRSVLV
+597 RIQGRSILV

>member
-1 MEDEYGIELKL
+1 MEEEYGIELKL
-12 LTDKFKVALS
+12 LTDKFKVAMS
-22 NVSKETKS
+22 NVSRETKS

-38 TNIDLS
+38 TTIDLS
-44 DKFVKSKELELEIKN
+44 DKFVRSKELELEIKN
-59 LKKELANLSPDDSA
+59 LKKELSTLAPDDSA

-83 AEEELRKLKG
+83 AEDELKSLKNELKG
-93 ELKNV
+93 VTE
-98 SKETNK
+98 ETKK
-104 TSISMKSAFNPKNAR
+104 TSIKMESVFNPKNAR

-125 FSIRSVWSLISRAS
+125 FSIRTVWSLISRAS
-139 STAISEND
+139 NTAISEND
-147 KLNQSISIT
+147 KLNQSISLT

-166 VVEKVVNVSQ
+166 VVEKVVNVAQ

-211 EVNKNLAG
+211 DVNKNLAG
-219 FDTITNLSSNTNLA
+219 FDTLTNLSSNTNLA

-241 AFNDFQEKVSQVE
+241 ALNDFQDKVKQVDE
-254 EVFSKYE
+254 IFKKYE
-261 TEIKAFTEL
+261 DEIKIVTEL

-275 GVGMVRKISKV
+275 GVGMVKKIAGV
-286 LGVAGSTATG
+286 LGIAGTVTG

-312 AAASILIPIALKGI
+312 AAAAIVIPIAIKGI
-326 DEVQDE
+326 DKVQQE
-332 LNKLK
+332 LGGLK
-337 IQLNDTL
+337 EQL
-344 IATQN
+344 AEAVKSTQN
-349 INKSTEITA
+349 INKETDITA

-371 NEWLQKYYDW
+371 NEWLQKYYEW
-381 LVLNIDNNEKENK
+381 LVLTIDNNESENK
-394 SLDEQ
+394 ALDSQ
-399 KTILGFLNGQW
+399 KTILGLLTGQW
-410 ANATREQKLNND
+410 QSATKQQSLNNE
-422 ETIKMIGRIST
+422 ETKKMIGRISN
-433 LKEYLEKQNKTL
+433 LKEYLEKQNETL
-445 DINSD
+445 DVNSE

-483 TSSFKKKIKDII
+483 TSPFKKKIKDII

-551 SGING
+551 SNISN
-556 NSEVINKLDR
+556 NSDVVNKLDR

-590 NYINNEK
+590 SYINNEK

>member
-1 MEDEYGIELKL
+1 MEEEYGIELKL
-12 LTDKFKVALS
+12 LTDKFKVAMS
-22 NVSKETKS
+22 NVSRETKS
-30 WANELNDG
+30 WASELNDG

-44 DKFVKSKELELEIKN
+44 DKFVRSKELELEIKN
-59 LKKELANLSPDDSA
+59 LKKELSMLAPDDSA

-83 AEEELRKLKG
+83 AEDELKSLKNELKG
-93 ELKNV
+93 VTE
-98 SKETNK
+98 ETKK
-104 TSISMKSAFNPKNAR
+104 TSIKMESVFNPKNAR

-125 FSIRSVWSLISRAS
+125 FSIRTVWSLISRAS
-139 STAISEND
+139 NIAISEND
-147 KLNQSISIT
+147 KLNQSISLT

-166 VVEKVVNVSQ
+166 VVEKVVNVAQ

-211 EVNKNLAG
+211 DVNKNLAG
-219 FDTITNLSSNTNLA
+219 FDTLTNLSSNTNLA

-241 AFNDFQEKVSQVE
+241 ALNDFQDKVKQVDE
-254 EVFSKYE
+254 IFKKYE
-261 TEIKAFTEL
+261 DEIKIVTEL

-275 GVGMVRKISKV
+275 GVGMVKKIAGV
-286 LGVAGSTATG
+286 LGIAGTATG

-312 AAASILIPIALKGI
+312 AAAAIVIPIAIKGI
-326 DEVQDE
+326 DKVQQELGGLKEQLDE
-332 LNKLK
+332 AVKS
-337 IQLNDTL
+337 
-344 IATQN
+344 TQN
-349 INKSTEITA
+349 INKETDITA

-371 NEWLQKYYDW
+371 NEWLQKYYEW
-381 LVLNIDNNEKENK
+381 LVLTIDNNENENK
-394 SLDEQ
+394 ALDSQ
-399 KTILGFLNGQW
+399 KTILGLLTGQW
-410 ANATREQKLNND
+410 QSATEQQRLNNE
-422 ETIKMIGRIST
+422 ETKKMIGRISN
-433 LKEYLEKQNKTL
+433 LKDYLEKQNETL
-445 DINSD
+445 DVNSE

-461 LDKKLKELSGYKAT
+461 LDKKIKELSGYKAT

-521 DVGTNYV
+521 DAGTNYV

-551 SGING
+551 SNISN
-556 NSEVINKLDR
+556 NSDVVNKLDR

-590 NYINNEK
+590 SYINNEK